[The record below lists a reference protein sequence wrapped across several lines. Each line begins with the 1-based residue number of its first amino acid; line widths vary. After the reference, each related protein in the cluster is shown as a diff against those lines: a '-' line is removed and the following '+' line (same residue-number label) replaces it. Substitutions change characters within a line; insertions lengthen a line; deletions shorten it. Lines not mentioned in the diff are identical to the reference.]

1 MNCCLD
7 TQSLAICE
15 FAFPSSN
22 LCNFVLQNYPKAQ
35 ECFVIRMYVQYV
47 HVYCY
52 NSTRSHVPTGG
63 TYLFLLCFQS
73 AALSYDM
80 CRERLKAKNL
90 MYVMQILQILEGF
103 LKFLKCEHYTC
114 HSNSWAVPIHL
125 LSCSLPVLSYGP
137 MRMRVA
143 SGPMY
148 VYQFV
153 QYVCTFVSGTMNII
167 NIG

>member
-1 MNCCLD
+1 M
-7 TQSLAICE
+7 Q
-15 FAFPSSN
+15 F
-22 LCNFVLQNYPKAQ
+22 
-35 ECFVIRMYVQYV
+35 CFGKLSQ
-47 HVYCY
+47 
-52 NSTRSHVPTGG
+52 STRVFCYTYVCMYMCITTTVHAHMYLHWR
-63 TYLFLLCFQS
+63 YLFLLCFQS

-114 HSNSWAVPIHL
+114 HSNSWAVPTRL

-148 VYQFV
+148 VHTYISLYSMYAHHCALLFQ
-153 QYVCTFVSGTMNII
+153 GR
-167 NIG
+167 

>member
-1 MNCCLD
+1 MNLPF
-7 TQSLAICE
+7 QAAICAIL
-15 FAFPSSN
+15 FCKIIPKHNS
-22 LCNFVLQNYPKAQ
+22 VLLYV
-35 ECFVIRMYVQYV
+35 CMYSMYMCIATTV
-47 HVYCY
+47 HAHMYL
-52 NSTRSHVPTGG
+52 HGG